1 MQGVPNLPH
10 HGSENEDIKRV
21 PNITLNYSDDDGD
34 SNEAHMGLPV
44 ETTYDENSHDGN
56 LEHQETPGKHDVQQ
70 HHLPERLP
78 VAPLPL
84 PEHHQANNGNQGV
97 ARHHYDN

>member
-10 HGSENEDIKRV
+10 HGSESEDIKRV
-21 PNITLNYSDDDGD
+21 PNISLNDSDDQD

-44 ETTYDENSHDGN
+44 ETTYDENSHDGY
-56 LEHQETPGKHDVQQ
+56 LEHQEIPGKHDVQQ
-70 HHLPERLP
+70 HHRPEHLP

-84 PEHHQANNGNQGV
+84 PEHHPATIGNQGV

>member
-1 MQGVPNLPH
+1 MQGVPNLQH
-10 HGSENEDIKRV
+10 HGSENEDVKRV
-21 PNITLNYSDDDGD
+21 PNITLNDSDDGD

-44 ETTYDENSHDGN
+44 ETTFDENSHDGYP
-56 LEHQETPGKHDVQQ
+56 EHQEIPGKHDLQQ
-70 HHLPERLP
+70 HHHQTAP

-84 PEHHQANNGNQGV
+84 PEHHQATNGNQGV